1 MRDPAE
7 RCGAARCAS
16 RSGPFRIALEE
27 NSSCRPD
34 FCAPDPQGIGA
45 GFISSSGPPGVSSVR
60 PEENS
65 GVRNGVLSRSTGGGL
80 RSLRTPDPRGSGAEF
95 SSGRPRGSSP
105 PVGRRRIPP
114 SSLPPFSWRKPRA
127 ASVLQGAPPTASV
140 GAFALNR
147 LARFGSP
154 LTRFVPTYERHLR
167 RQRGRSHGFF
177 PHIPSHPLHG
187 FAPIG
192 SFTYG
197 GRGHMPPPANVGTM
211 LTCLVPA
218 SGAPLTA
225 PVGEPAC
232 RTPPISAC
240 TSRASCPH
248 HLRPKWARTH
258 ATPAFLHNPRMFR
271 APQLRA
277 PPTAPMRV
285 FAWRPPPISAHP
297 SHGPCPHRELH
308 LRPQGRAP
316 ACRPPQTSA
325 RHHAECA
332 PKGSSI
338 YGTSNGARMPH
349 PAHSGTSFTCTSRA
363 PSWALN

>member
-1 MRDPAE
+1 MREPLRTAPD
-7 RCGAARCAS
+7 
-16 RSGPFRIALEE
+16 RSGGEFLLSTGLLRPGPPRNWGGVHLFQWTPGGLLCSTGGELRSPERSSLPVDRRRTEIIE
-27 NSSCRPD
+27 N
-34 FCAPDPQGIGA
+34 
-45 GFISSSGPPGVSSVR
+45 SGPPGVRSGVLLRSTEGFFSSGR

-65 GVRNGVLSRSTGGGL
+65 
-80 RSLRTPDPRGSGAEF
+80 SLLP
-95 SSGRPRGSSP
+95 
-105 PVGRRRIPP
+105 
-114 SSLPPFSWRKPRA
+114 PPFSWRKPRA